1 VSFGGDLR
9 TFDVFDLLEWISHR
23 GKTGLLQ
30 LSRRS
35 TKKKLSFA
43 AGALVSSTSNDPRET
58 MGQVLVRDGLVDEEK
73 LFRALLK
80 QESDRRRLGDI
91 LIADGLLTRD
101 QLLRTLRATSEM
113 QLYDVFLWPEGRFD
127 FDDSQPVPSALQDLA
142 IDLRP
147 VLEEGRHRRVLWNQL
162 QPRFP
167 STEMTFRLKADPVS
181 VTEPALREILNLAAW
196 GKTLAAISL
205 ETRRG
210 EYETMLLL
218 AGLCDQG
225 LLVPDRIDAG
235 RRDGDPV
242 GTIMSYLAGAESRL
256 REGSFDSAME
266 FYERVLAID
275 PINHA
280 AKKGL
285 LAVSEARK
293 RAQTAKK
300 VPLEKVPALRM
311 TAMVLAQMR
320 FGPEEGFVLSRIN
333 GQWDVR
339 SILKLCPF
347 PEDQT
352 LVIFASLIDR
362 KIVELH

>member
-1 VSFGGDLR
+1 VSFGGELK

-23 GKTGLLQ
+23 AKTGLLQ

-35 TKKKLSFA
+35 TTKKLAF
-43 AGALVSSTSNDPRET
+43 GKGVLVSSSSNDPRET
-58 MGQVLVRDGLVDEEK
+58 MGQVLVRDGLVAEAA
-73 LFRALLK
+73 LFGALLK
-80 QESDRRRLGDI
+80 QEQDRRRLGDI
-91 LIADGLLTRD
+91 LIGDGLLTQE
-101 QLLRTLRATSEM
+101 QLLRTLRSTIEM
-113 QLYDVFLWPEGRFD
+113 QLYDVFLWPDGRFE
-127 FDDSQPVPSALQDLA
+127 FDDAASVPGALQDLA

-167 STEMTFRLKADPVS
+167 STEMTFRLTSDPVS
-181 VTEPALREILNLAAW
+181 VTDPGLRAILNLAAW

-210 EYETMLLL
+210 EYETMLLI
-218 AGLCDQG
+218 AGLCDEG
-225 LLVPDRIDAG
+225 LLAPDRIEAG
-235 RRDGDPV
+235 RPDGDPV
-242 GTIMSYLAGAESRL
+242 GTMLTYLAGAEERL
-256 REGSFDSAME
+256 REGRFESAAE

-275 PINHA
+275 PINHS

-285 LAVSEARK
+285 LAVAEAQQ
-293 RAQTAKK
+293 RARTAMK
-300 VPLEKVPALRM
+300 VPQDKVPALRL
-311 TAMVLAQMR
+311 TALSLSQMR

-352 LVIFASLIDR
+352 LVIFSRLLDRSIID
-362 KIVELH
+362 LH